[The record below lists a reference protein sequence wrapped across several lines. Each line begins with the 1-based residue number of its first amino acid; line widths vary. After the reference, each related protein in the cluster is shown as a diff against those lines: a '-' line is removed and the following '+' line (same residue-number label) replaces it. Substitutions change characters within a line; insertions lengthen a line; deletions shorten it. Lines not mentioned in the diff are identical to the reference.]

1 MDQETVSI
9 INYVFFLA
17 TLLRSGSTR
26 ILISQSRNE
35 KKDLNRIKITRSALL
50 LPTYQIN
57 CIMILPSI
65 Q

>member
-9 INYVFFLA
+9 INYVFFPCYP
-17 TLLRSGSTR
+17 RSGSTR